1 MINND
6 KAYVYN
12 RFQINKD
19 FENIDRMAVFLDEK
33 FEIFGFKFGWDPILN
48 LIPYLGKVFGFLT
61 SIGLVI
67 IMAKHKVS
75 GKVLIKM
82 LGNVIL
88 DMMLGSIPLIGN
100 IGDFFFKANTRNV
113 AILKEHYYDGK
124 HTGSGKMILLTIAII
139 FLVIMIGLIYLFV
152 KVFMWSYDK
161 LGSIF

>member
-6 KAYVYN
+6 KDYVYN

-82 LGNVIL
+82 L
-88 DMMLGSIPLIGN
+88 
-100 IGDFFFKANTRNV
+100 
-113 AILKEHYYDGK
+113 
-124 HTGSGKMILLTIAII
+124 
-139 FLVIMIGLIYLFV
+139 
-152 KVFMWSYDK
+152 
-161 LGSIF
+161 